1 MRYPTRKLFHGLHLA
16 SAVVCLSGFL
26 VLSPGGGAWCQSPE
40 PRNDSLKR
48 TEAAIRDEF
57 QHKGPFS
64 VITVGTGA
72 PRYSPERS
80 GPCALVHYKGHYFI
94 VDMGNGTQARLHQAN
109 IRLGNLEAFL
119 FTHFHL
125 DHSEEFIPLLIN
137 AWLQGQDNL
146 KIIGPP
152 GVKEYHAF
160 LLSFYKDDIA
170 YRARRTGRPVGKIRD
185 IGIRELTGE
194 ETFELSGVSVRSIE
208 VPHTVYT
215 LAYRFDAEGESI
227 VISGDL
233 TYSENLIRLAKGAD
247 VLVMDSGGYIRAK
260 KQGAPRRE
268 RPPRR
273 SGGGNKAQVRAHPS
287 LKEIATMA
295 SKAGVKKLVL
305 THFAPGV
312 IDKEATSRAIR
323 QTFKGEIVF
332 GEDLMEVV
340 P

>member
-1 MRYPTRKLFHGLHLA
+1 MKRANAAMRDG
-16 SAVVCLSGFL
+16 
-26 VLSPGGGAWCQSPE
+26 
-40 PRNDSLKR
+40 
-48 TEAAIRDEF
+48 F

-80 GPCALVHYKGHYFI
+80 GPCALVHYRRHYFL
-94 VDMGNGTQARLHQAN
+94 VDMGNGTQARLHEAN
-109 IRLGNLEAFL
+109 IRVGDLEAFL

-160 LLSFYKDDIA
+160 LLSFYKEDIA
-170 YRARRTGRPVGKIRD
+170 YRARRTGRPVEKITD
-185 IGIRELTGE
+185 IEIKELTGE
-194 ETFELSGVSVRSIE
+194 NAFELNGVSVRTTE
-208 VPHTVYT
+208 VPHTIYT
-215 LAYRFDAEGESI
+215 LAYRFDAGGKSI

-233 TYSENLIRLAKGAD
+233 TYSENLIQLARAAD
-247 VLVMDSGGYIRAK
+247 VVVMDSGGYIRAK
-260 KQGAPRRE
+260 QKQGAPQRKG
-268 RPPRR
+268 PPRR
-273 SGGGNKAQVRAHPS
+273 SGGGNKGRMKAHPS
-287 LKEIATMA
+287 SKDVATMP
-295 SKAGVKKLVL
+295 SKARVKKLVL

-312 IDKEATSRAIR
+312 IDREATSRVIGEI
-323 QTFKGEIVF
+323 FKGEVLF